1 MNESDERIKK
11 LSDKV
16 PDSYII
22 LFCVV
27 VLAGISTYLIPAG
40 SFKMLET
47 KNETTGETREVVDP
61 DSFEILRDAD
71 GNPAYLNVS
80 LFFGEADLGE
90 RDIHR
95 FPGDAGGKTGLFNF
109 LFEGLTSGSKYSA
122 AVGVIAFI
130 LVIGGSFG
138 VLLRTGSVNSGILWV
153 IDRVGGSGI
162 YIIPVLFVLFS
173 LAGAIFGMSEEAIAF
188 ALIVVPLIVGLGY
201 DSITGVFVTYV
212 ATQIGFATSWM
223 NPFNIGVAQGLAN
236 IPLLSGAGFRFIMWI
251 IFTAIALV
259 FVLRYAHFV
268 KKHPERS
275 LSYKTD
281 EFFRQQGRNSGQ
293 QTNRFDLGH
302 KLVLLVFTL
311 GLVWVICGVIFYQ
324 YYIPEIATQFFII
337 GLLSG
342 MIGAI
347 FKLEGMDWNSI
358 PQSFR
363 KGSGDL
369 LGAAMIV
376 GMAKGVIILLGGD
389 EPTEPSVLNTILHQ
403 AGTWIEP
410 YSSVVAAQVMLVF
423 QSMLNFLLPSGS
435 GQAALT
441 IPLMAPLAD
450 LSGLSRQIAVLAF
463 QLGDGFT
470 NIIIPTSAS
479 LVGTLA
485 VARVDYATWVRFIW
499 KFQLLLILLSAAAV
513 WIAVAINL
521 Q

>member
-1 MNESDERIKK
+1 MTHTPKGAKNLSER
-11 LSDKV
+11 V

-22 LFCVV
+22 LFFVV
-27 VLAGISTYLIPAG
+27 VLAGLFTYIVPAG
-40 SFKMLET
+40 SFKMI
-47 KNETTGETREVVDP
+47 ETTDSDTGQSREVIDP
-61 DSFEILRDAD
+61 DSFELLRNDD
-71 GNPAYLNVS
+71 GSPKYLNVS

-95 FPGDAGGKTGLFNF
+95 FPSDANGKTGLFNF

-138 VLLRTGSVNSGILWV
+138 VLLRTGAVNSGILWV
-153 IDRVGGSGI
+153 IHRAGGSGI
-162 YIIPVLFVLFS
+162 FVVPVLFVLFS

-188 ALIVVPLIVGLGY
+188 ALIVVPLIVALGY
-201 DSITGVFVTYV
+201 DSITGVLVTYV
-212 ATQIGFATSWM
+212 ATQVGFATSWM

-236 IPLLSGAGFRFIMWI
+236 IPVLSGAGFRFIMWI
-251 IFTAIALV
+251 VFTAVALA
-259 FVLRYAHFV
+259 FVLRYALYV
-268 KKHPERS
+268 KRNPQRS
-275 LSYKTD
+275 LSYSTD
-281 EFFRQQGRNSGQ
+281 SFFRNQNKDRPDSELEFN
-293 QTNRFDLGH
+293 LGH
-302 KLVLLVFTL
+302 KLVLLIFAL
-311 GLVWVICGVIFYQ
+311 GLVWVICGVVFYQ
-324 YYIPEIATQFFII
+324 YYIPEIATQFFVI
-337 GLLSG
+337 GILTG
-342 MIGAI
+342 IIGAI
-347 FKLEGMDWNSI
+347 FKLDGMGWNSI
-358 PQSFR
+358 PESFR

-389 EPTEPSVLNTILHQ
+389 DPTDPSVLNTILHKT
-403 AGTWIEP
+403 GSLIEP
-410 YSSVVAAQVMLVF
+410 FSNIVAAQAMLVF
-423 QSMLNFLLPSGS
+423 QSLLNFLLPSGS

-450 LSGLSRQIAVLAF
+450 LTGLSRQIAVLAF

-485 VARVDYATWVRFIW
+485 VARIDYATWVRFIW
-499 KFQLLLILLSAAAV
+499 KFQLILIVLSAAFI